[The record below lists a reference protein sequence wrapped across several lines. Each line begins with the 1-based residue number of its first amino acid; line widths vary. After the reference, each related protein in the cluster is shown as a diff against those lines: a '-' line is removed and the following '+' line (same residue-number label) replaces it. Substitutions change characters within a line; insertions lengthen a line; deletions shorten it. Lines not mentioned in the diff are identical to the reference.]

1 MNGKIFLKEWIARL
15 KRNSVKLSNLK
26 RSFAFG
32 HHTGDKL

>member
-1 MNGKIFLKEWIARL
+1 MNGPIFFKGWIARM

-32 HHTGDKL
+32 HHIGDKL